1 MITINRLVQVPVQG
15 IEYSKNL
22 VDITISADTP
32 EELAINEQLLD
43 TSFNKQMTRFKQS
56 IEELKW
62 AEEYA
67 RLLKQAEFL
76 KYLKTRPIYA
86 QVQQEFVRYEQLNN
100 SK

>member
-1 MITINRLVQVPVQG
+1 MPVTINRLIQAPLNNV
-15 IEYSKNL
+15 EFSKNL
-22 VDITISADTP
+22 VEITVQAET
-32 EELAINEQLLD
+32 LEQAEATLEKG
-43 TSFNKQMTRFKQS
+43 FNNQMVRFKES
-56 IEELKW
+56 IEELKSV
-62 AEEYA
+62 EDYA

>member
-1 MITINRLVQVPVQG
+1 MITINRLIQAPLNNV
-15 IEYSKNL
+15 EFSKNL
-22 VDITISADTP
+22 VEITVQAET
-32 EELAINEQLLD
+32 LEQAEATLEKG
-43 TSFNKQMTRFKQS
+43 FNNQMVRFKES
-56 IEELKW
+56 IEELKSV
-62 AEEYA
+62 EDYA